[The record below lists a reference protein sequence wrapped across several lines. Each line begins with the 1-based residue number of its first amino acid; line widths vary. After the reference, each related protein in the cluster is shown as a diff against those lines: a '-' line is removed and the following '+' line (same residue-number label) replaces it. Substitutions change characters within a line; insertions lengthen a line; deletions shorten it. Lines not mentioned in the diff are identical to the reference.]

1 MEGKEGM
8 SFSLRLES
16 MNYYFLISVL
26 AISRKA
32 SR

>member
-8 SFSLRLES
+8 GFSLRLES